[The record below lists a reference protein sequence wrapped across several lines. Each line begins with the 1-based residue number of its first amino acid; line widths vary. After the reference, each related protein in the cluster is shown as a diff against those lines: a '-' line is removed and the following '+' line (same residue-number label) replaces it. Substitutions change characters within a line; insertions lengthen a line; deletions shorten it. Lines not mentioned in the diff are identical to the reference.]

1 MSEVLWVLSLKN
13 IVITLMV
20 LMAILMPISALVID
34 APAVVDVHQKEEF
47 YIEIENTENTVQNLS
62 VNFYSTSNVTTF
74 APSTVPANSSVKV
87 KVIVNNTYDSYTEV
101 ESKLEVTLGN
111 KFQDR
116 KIILRFFEEEN
127 QGEQFVEGANAFFSA
142 IAVNSFFT
150 LENYSLLEISAMTVL
165 ILLIIVLAIALIVR
179 IVKRV

>member
-1 MSEVLWVLSLKN
+1 MILL
-13 IVITLMV
+13 
-20 LMAILMPISALVID
+20 AILAPINALVID
-34 APAVVDVHQKEEF
+34 APAVVDVHEKEEF
-47 YIEIENTENTVQNLS
+47 YIEIENTENTVQSLN

-101 ESKLEVTLGN
+101 ESKLEVNLGN

-116 KIILRFFEEEN
+116 KIILRFFEN
-127 QGEQFVEGANAFFSA
+127 KDGSTQFVEGANAFFSA
-142 IAVNSFFT
+142 IAVNSFFS
-150 LENYSLLEISAMTVL
+150 LGDYSLLELSAMTVL